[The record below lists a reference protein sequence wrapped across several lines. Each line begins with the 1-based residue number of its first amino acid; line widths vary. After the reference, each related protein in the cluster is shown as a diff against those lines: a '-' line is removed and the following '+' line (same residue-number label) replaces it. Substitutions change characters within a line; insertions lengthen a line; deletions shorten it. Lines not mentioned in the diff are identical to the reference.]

1 MQVVRAVIFHS
12 GARDE
17 IRALPKELRYRLGR
31 ALMALQL
38 GYRKHPKGI
47 LVLRAFRKKTEQ
59 TPQSEIL
66 LTRRRLREMLDG
78 GT

>member
-1 MQVVRAVIFHS
+1 MRIVRAVIFHS

-31 ALMALQL
+31 A
-38 GYRKHPKGI
+38 
-47 LVLRAFRKKTEQ
+47 FRKKTEQ

-66 LTRRRLREMLDG
+66 LARRRLKEMLDG

>member
-1 MQVVRAVIFHS
+1 MRVVRAVIFHP
-12 GARDE
+12 GAREE

-31 ALMALQL
+31 T
-38 GYRKHPKGI
+38 
-47 LVLRAFRKKTEQ
+47 FRKKTEQ

-66 LTRRRLREMLDG
+66 LARRRLKEMLDG